1 MAKAIQSEEDFLQ
14 AFNIFEN
21 EEASPVMR
29 ISEMSE
35 KQVRRLSISPA
46 FREEL
51 DRVYAKKAAE
61 NGSVVEKDRNSD
73 EDNRS
78 KIPIPPKLPQNRPM
92 VVIEEKEEENNQS
105 NRNQQHNLPS
115 NSRNIQN
122 NNRKNNNN
130 PTQFQNSNR
139 PQYQNSANNQN
150 RYGGNPNRNSRS
162 RSMFQLPQ
170 VRSSLYQMLLKTI
183 CLLLHLRFA

>member
-92 VVIEEKEEENNQS
+92 VVIEEKEEENNQRYTGTIPKTNARMEEQLLEENGAPNLDLNFAPNLPEFSIESSVS
-105 NRNQQHNLPS
+105 NLLPPGFNIKSGNLAWNSNPLFHNL
-115 NSRNIQN
+115 NAN
-122 NNRKNNNN
+122 
-130 PTQFQNSNR
+130 QNSN
-139 PQYQNSANNQN
+139 
-150 RYGGNPNRNSRS
+150 
-162 RSMFQLPQ
+162 
-170 VRSSLYQMLLKTI
+170 KKK
-183 CLLLHLRFA
+183 H